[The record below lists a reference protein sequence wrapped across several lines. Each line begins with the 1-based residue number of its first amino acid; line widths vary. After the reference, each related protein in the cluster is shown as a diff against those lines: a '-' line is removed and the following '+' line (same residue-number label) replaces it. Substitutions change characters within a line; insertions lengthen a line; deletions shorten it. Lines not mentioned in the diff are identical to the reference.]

1 MKHCTICQQDVQ
13 TVGQVRG
20 CSKCHQTGAAAG
32 MHASH
37 ADTDPIEA
45 AMAQANPGSLPF
57 VDCTVEHAEEGVR
70 TAPKPVKEGVIAK
83 VKRAY
88 NRVAARAT
96 KKN

>member
-1 MKHCTICQQDVQ
+1 MKHCTICQQDVT

-37 ADTDPIEA
+37 ADTDPIEN

-57 VDCTVEHAEEGVR
+57 VDCTVEHAEEGV
-70 TAPKPVKEGVIAK
+70 IAK

-96 KKN
+96 KKK